1 MKYNNKLV
9 AIDLGSSTIRL
20 AVAEITDDGS
30 LEVRFITEHPMQ
42 GMKNGLIV
50 NYDEALHSLK
60 AIVSEMNANVEG
72 LPRSVSIGIGGAYIS
87 TEESIGTLKHP
98 KGGASITADDIKA
111 VLENARA
118 NLSVKSGWRVI
129 HSVPIEYKVGDTEK
143 VLNPIN
149 MPSRPLEARVLFLL
163 QSEDQYSSLSHLFNE
178 AGLKIENVYATPL
191 SSSTVLIDKDEKES
205 GVIIVDIG
213 EDSSSII
220 SYLAGHLTFIGG
232 IEIGSG
238 HITSDLAYIFQRNKG
253 TCKML
258 KEEYGNAYLP
268 LVSKDAMITL
278 ADRDE
283 KVKVPETEFTAII
296 QPRMT
301 EIFTLLKKELDK
313 NPRYGSYSSGLIL
326 TGGGSLIGGATELAK
341 SVFYLS
347 TRLGFPEALSSLSRE
362 YINPK
367 YVTLLGL
374 LKQAALASPLYR
386 VREAYESYDSGK
398 KESKG
403 LKSLWKK
410 LF

>member
-1 MKYNNKLV
+1 MKNNNKIV

-20 AVAEITDDGS
+20 AVGEIMDDGI

-42 GMKNGLIV
+42 GIRNGLIV

-60 AIVSEMNANVEG
+60 AIVQEMNANVSSTPKG
-72 LPRSVSIGIGGAYIS
+72 VTIGIGGAYIS
-87 TEESIGTLKHP
+87 TLESIGVLKHP
-98 KGGASITADDIKA
+98 RGGSSITDADVKA

-118 NLSVKSGWRVI
+118 NLSVRSGFRVI
-129 HSVPIEYKVGDTEK
+129 HSLPLEYKVGDATK
-143 VLNPIN
+143 VVNPIN
-149 MPSRPLEARVLFLL
+149 MPSSSLEARVLFLL
-163 QSEDQYSSLSHLFNE
+163 QKEERFLSLSHLFQE
-178 AGLKIENVYATPL
+178 AGLKIDNVYATPL
-191 SSSTVLIDKDEKES
+191 SSSTVLVDKDEKES
-205 GVIIVDIG
+205 GVIIIDIG

-220 SYLAGHLTFIGG
+220 SYLQGNVTFIGG

-238 HITSDLAYIFQRNKG
+238 HITSDLAYILQRNKG

-258 KEEYGNAYLP
+258 KEEYGSAYLP
-268 LVSKDAMITL
+268 LVNKDAMITL
-278 ADRDE
+278 SDRDE
-283 KVKVPETEFTAII
+283 KVKFPETEFTAII
-296 QPRMT
+296 QPRLT

-313 NPRYGSYSSGLIL
+313 TPRYGSYSSGLIL

-347 TRLGFPEALSSLSRE
+347 TRLGFPEALPLLQRE

-374 LKQAALASPLYR
+374 LKQTAMSSPLYR
-386 VREAYESYDSGK
+386 ENGIDIKDSSSK
-398 KESKG
+398 DSKG
-403 LKSLWKK
+403 FKSFWKK

>member
-1 MKYNNKLV
+1 M
-9 AIDLGSSTIRL
+9 S
-20 AVAEITDDGS
+20 DGL

-42 GMKNGLIV
+42 GMKNGLVV

-72 LPRSVSIGIGGAYIS
+72 APRSVSIGIGGAYIS
-87 TEESIGTLKHP
+87 TAESIGILKHP
-98 KGGASITADDIKA
+98 RGGASITADDIKA

-118 NLSVKSGWRVI
+118 NLPLKAGWRVI

-143 VLNPIN
+143 VSNPIN
-149 MPSRPLEARVLFLL
+149 MPTRPLEAKVLFLL
-163 QSEDQYSSLSHLFNE
+163 QSEDQYSSLSHLFAE
-178 AGLKIENVYATPL
+178 AGLKIDNVFATPL
-191 SSSTVLIDKDEKES
+191 SSSTVLIDKDEKDS

-232 IEIGSG
+232 VEVGAG

-258 KEEYGNAYLP
+258 KEEYGCAYLP
-268 LVSKDAMITL
+268 LVSKDSMITL

-283 KVKVPETEFTAII
+283 KVKLPQTEFTAII

-326 TGGGSLIGGATELAK
+326 TGGGSLISGATELAK
-341 SVFYLS
+341 SVFYLPS
-347 TRLGFPEALSSLSRE
+347 RLGFPEALSSLSRE

-374 LKQAALASPLYR
+374 LKQAALLSPLYKER
-386 VREAYESYDSGK
+386 DDYETYESRG